1 MISQP
6 LTKYLASHGPWSRR
20 QAEALIRAGRVTID
34 DQIAQLGQTI
44 DNNQTIVKVDSQIVA
59 NNNEPLVYFM
69 LNKPVGYT
77 CTNRCFKGERNIFSL
92 INFTGRL
99 FVVGRLDKDSRG
111 LVLLTND
118 GDLTAKLTHPR
129 FAQPKVYQVTIR
141 PGLNGLALAKLQEFL
156 ARGCRLYDDQA
167 IATAEIGRQLA
178 SDRLEIIL
186 RQGQKRQIRLLM
198 KAAGYEV
205 VDLKRD
211 SLAGL
216 KLGQLPQGAY
226 RPLTANEID
235 RLRRLAQDKR
245 A

>member
-118 GDLTAKLTHPR
+118 GDL
-129 FAQPKVYQVTIR
+129 
-141 PGLNGLALAKLQEFL
+141 
-156 ARGCRLYDDQA
+156 
-167 IATAEIGRQLA
+167 
-178 SDRLEIIL
+178 
-186 RQGQKRQIRLLM
+186 
-198 KAAGYEV
+198 
-205 VDLKRD
+205 
-211 SLAGL
+211 
-216 KLGQLPQGAY
+216 
-226 RPLTANEID
+226 
-235 RLRRLAQDKR
+235 
-245 A
+245 